1 MIIRMTVHDNDFQD
15 IMSGFVHNLYNGLTS
30 ISTDLYTK
38 YTLEDPD
45 SEAFDEYIQCS
56 IRVNKIRELL
66 NPNTTLVL
74 SDDEKQLILQRVKS
88 IFDDYVTHH
97 EPNKNAADYL
107 RNQFEASIR
116 QRRKRRSLVLV
127 PNIRLRHEPIT
138 GGGYIYVSEIHD
150 FHGYIH
156 YLRSL

>member
-30 ISTDLYTK
+30 VPIDLYTK
-38 YTLEDPD
+38 YTLEGPD
-45 SEAFDEYIQCS
+45 SGAFDEYVQCS

-107 RNQFEASIR
+107 RNQFETSIIGCVTDR
-116 QRRKRRSLVLV
+116 DENGEAWYWFQTSGCVM
-127 PNIRLRHEPIT
+127 NQ
-138 GGGYIYVSEIHD
+138 
-150 FHGYIH
+150 
-156 YLRSL
+156 

>member
-15 IMSGFVHNLYNGLTS
+15 IMSCFVHNLYNGLTS

-38 YTLEDPD
+38 YTLEGPD

-74 SDDEKQLILQRVKS
+74 SDDEKQLILQRVKAYS
-88 IFDDYVTHH
+88 MIMLHITNRIKMQPIIFGT
-97 EPNKNAADYL
+97 NL
-107 RNQFEASIR
+107 RLP
-116 QRRKRRSLVLV
+116 SLDV
-127 PNIRLRHEPIT
+127 
-138 GGGYIYVSEIHD
+138 
-150 FHGYIH
+150 
-156 YLRSL
+156 